1 MKMAATRQAA
11 KAKAKV
17 EEVQL
22 DVEEEVDGP
31 PRVLITKVEEEEK
44 EFDIKEWL
52 EKKQKIKVR
61 TR

>member
-1 MKMAATRQAA
+1 MAATRQAA